1 MAVVMG
7 RLAESCFI
15 GVHMQTVGFTFE
27 ARYQNGVTLI
37 EVLIVTV
44 IIGVLA
50 AIAVPKFTAA
60 KEKAYDR
67 TVMSDIRR
75 AQLAAESYW
84 ADNLTYPASASDA
97 NFTPSSGV
105 TFTRWQLETQ
115 NGISSIHLHADHVNS
130 PHYYHTSYPAEAELE
145 QRKRSPV
152 DPDED
157 PRLLRPFLPAN
168 RLKVDFP
175 TGPRTFDKREM

>member
-130 PHYYHTSYPAEAELE
+130 PHYYHSSYPAEAELE

-175 TGPRTFDKREM
+175 RGPRTFDKREM